1 MVKMSVLSEEAIGI
15 IEGDISVTRFRF
27 KALTENIGLNDY
39 VEIRQDGESY
49 VALIT
54 NVHRTED
61 SILCECSLI
70 GLGPRKPLPVGT
82 MVYRVSE
89 ENLRK
94 SLGLTT
100 DEKKG
105 IYIGRLIGY
114 DCKVFLP
121 IKGMG
126 RIFIVGKPGSG
137 KSYTVG
143 VVVEEFL
150 KKGIPV
156 VIIDPH
162 GEYSS
167 LKIPNPSPSPDV
179 EPRSYVNQVLE
190 FGDPQINPGVD
201 VGLEYLKVAE
211 PEDLVMPGQC
221 TIINLRGIAEE
232 EQVALVSE
240 VLDKLFQASITR
252 RIKPFYC
259 FMDEAHRFAGK
270 EKRSTTEF
278 VKRFA
283 QEGRKFGANLVVVTQ
298 RPQLL
303 DTTVRGLVG
312 TWIIHRVTDP
322 NDIKIVL
329 ESGGL
334 GKKWE
339 EIIQWLDK
347 GEAVITGEV
356 VEKIPI
362 LVKIRARE
370 TMHGAPGF
378 NPLDF
383 AEPELKDK
391 ISQRIKDTKRRLVS
405 RQKDEQYW
413 DSTPEI
419 TPDLPQGFLPM
430 RIDTK
435 TIVEKLS
442 SRCPYLSF
450 ELNDCK
456 LEYKPALQY
465 EVRAHVNRREPNI
478 NFQCELSGF
487 TPLVEGFNLTRTDA
501 YGVSYEELSSIVLST
516 EPPSKGRYVQ
526 PDIDLSEKGF
536 KRLLRGL
543 KVNTSMRLAQVVY
556 YHPVLGYAS
565 RTSDKKTFIEEC
577 HREAKR
583 LIEEKIKQEFDS
595 LQKILESIRDDYRR
609 KREMLMKN
617 IDEFEE
623 LTKSIKR
630 LKSELNGARKSNKPI
645 RKIRMMIESKED
657 KIEKLKRKISTLEEE
672 LKELKRYEDALLQ
685 DWNIK
690 ISSLREKY
698 MNFEKT
704 AVRSYVIQPT
714 SKELEI
720 TLLQLVWVP
729 TFRTVLTASSGDVKA
744 TMVLTWNAING
755 KGFYGECVECG
766 KAIEVADEFL
776 LCSVCLKPI
785 CGEHR
790 YVCEK
795 CEKPMCLIHSWKCSI
810 CSRTLCDNEEKH
822 TCNVCSSLICRECT
836 RECTECGASTAY
848 CPADIVE
855 CPHCNLKLCK
865 EHFKEHLTWC
875 DVCGEEICIKSS
887 SICSV
892 CGKTLCSS
900 CVIKCSKCGK
910 PICPDHSWTCN
921 VCGRSFCSN
930 EEKHICG
937 VCGKPVCT
945 YDAVKCQ
952 SCGTFVGRTRII
964 KCPNCGREVCENCI
978 TVKKKGLFKN
988 IGCKL
993 CLGG

>member
-1 MVKMSVLSEEAIGI
+1 MVKMSSLSEEAIGI
-15 IEGDISVTRFRF
+15 VEGDISVTKFRF
-27 KALTENIGLNDY
+27 KALTEDVGINDY
-39 VEIRQDGESY
+39 VELRHEGESY

-54 NVHRTED
+54 NVHRTVD

-82 MVYRVSE
+82 MVYKVSE

-114 DCKVFLP
+114 GCKVFLP

-143 VVVEEFL
+143 VIVEEFL

-167 LKIPNPSPSPDV
+167 LKIPNPSSNQEV
-179 EPRSYVNQVLE
+179 ESKSYVNQVLE

-201 VGLEYLKVAE
+201 VGLESLRVAE
-211 PEDLVMPGQC
+211 PEDLVVPGQC
-221 TIINLRGIAEE
+221 TIINLRGIVEE

-339 EIIQWLDK
+339 DIIQWLDK
-347 GEAVITGEV
+347 GEAVVTGEV
-356 VEKIPI
+356 VEKVPI

-391 ISQRIKDTKRRLVS
+391 ISQRIRDTKRRLVS
-405 RQKDEQYW
+405 RQRDEQYW
-413 DSTPEI
+413 DTPPDI

-430 RIDTK
+430 KIDVK
-435 TIVEKLS
+435 MIVDRLS
-442 SRCPYLSF
+442 SKCPYLSL
-450 ELNDCK
+450 ELNDYR
-456 LEYKPALQY
+456 LEFKPALQY
-465 EVRAHVNRREPNI
+465 ELRAQVSRREPNV
-478 NFQCELSGF
+478 NFQSELVGF
-487 TPLVEGFNLTRTDA
+487 TPLAEGFNLARTDA
-501 YGVSYEELSSIVLST
+501 YGVSFDELSSTVLLT

-526 PDIDLSEKGF
+526 PGVDLSERGF

-556 YHPVLGYAS
+556 YHPGLGYAS
-565 RTSDKKTFIEEC
+565 QTSDKKAFIEEC
-577 HREAKR
+577 RREAKR
-583 LIEEKIKQEFDS
+583 LVEEKIKQEFDS
-595 LQKILESIRDDYRR
+595 LQKVLENVREEYKR
-609 KREMLMKN
+609 KKEMLMKYV
-617 IDEFEE
+617 DELEE
-623 LTKSIKR
+623 LTKSVKR
-630 LKSELNGARKSNKPI
+630 LKNELSDARRSSRPN
-645 RKIRMMIESKED
+645 RKIRIMVETREE
-657 KIEKLKRKISTLEEE
+657 KIEKLQKRVATLEEE
-672 LKELKRYEDALLQ
+672 LKELKKYEDALLQ
-685 DWNIK
+685 DWSIK
-690 ISSLREKY
+690 MNSIKEKY
-698 MNFEKT
+698 LNLEKT

-714 SKELEI
+714 SKELEVA
-720 TLLQLVWVP
+720 LLQLVWVP
-729 TFRTVLTASSGDVKA
+729 TFKAIFTVSSGDVKT
-744 TMVLTWNAING
+744 TMVLSWNAING

-766 KAIEVADEFL
+766 KTAETADEFL
-776 LCSVCLKPI
+776 LCGVCLKPI
-785 CGEHR
+785 CDEHKHI
-790 YVCEK
+790 CEK
-795 CEKPMCLIHSWKCSI
+795 CGKPICSVHSWRCSVCNRI
-810 CSRTLCDNEEKH
+810 LCDSEGRYTCGLCSKPVCGECSRKCA
-822 TCNVCSSLICRECT
+822 EC
-836 RECTECGASTAY
+836 EASIAY
-848 CPADIVE
+848 CLVDIVE
-855 CPHCNLKLCK
+855 CPHCSLNLCK

-875 DVCGEEICIKSS
+875 DVCGEELCIKSS
-887 SICSV
+887 SLCSV
-892 CGKTLCSS
+892 CGKTLCTS
-900 CVIKCSKCGK
+900 CIVKCSKCGK
-910 PICPDHSWTCN
+910 PVCPDHAWTCN
-921 VCGRSFCSN
+921 VCGRNFCSN
-930 EEKHICG
+930 EEKHICEI
-937 VCGKPVCT
+937 CGKPLCA
-945 YDAVKCQ
+945 DDFVKCQ
-952 SCGTFVGRTRII
+952 SCGASVGRTRII
-964 KCPNCGREVCENCI
+964 KCPSCGREVCENCLV
-978 TVKKKGLFKN
+978 VKRKGLFRN

-993 CLGG
+993 CLGD